1 MNKLVIDDKTG
12 IVENI
17 IVVKGDD
24 FQLKGKT
31 LITNTGQ
38 AKIGDTYDFDNKVFI
53 PKPVPSVDP
62 NIAILAAR
70 ELRYIAEGWKTP
82 YDLIDDILEN
92 GNENVKLRRDAI
104 KTELPEV

>member
-17 IVVKGDD
+17 IVVNDD
-24 FQLKGKT
+24 EFQLDGKT
-31 LITNTGQ
+31 LLENTVG
-38 AKIGDTYDFDNKVFI
+38 KIGDTYDFDNKVFI